1 VVDLTKI
8 FSGAELEEWKDTL
21 VSWEARET
29 IEDPENAE
37 EWIVRSEDAFRQELK
52 GQELDE
58 ETVRY
63 WREKLK
69 AETKKARRAYLKEQE
84 DEQKAKER
92 REKARETF
100 FELRAQGLTVS
111 EIAKRLKVEVSEL
124 VEIALEGKGEKF
136 QLLQNVQNVRL
147 DELRERSGVKKAQR
161 IELLGGQY
169 RRILDELKKRKFED
183 VPTEKLLDYALKYS
197 EILKR
202 EDEELTLTRDR
213 ETIYSPVQ
221 SLRI

>member
-1 VVDLTKI
+1 VVDLTEV

-21 VSWEARET
+21 VSWEARDT
-29 IEDPENAE
+29 IEDPENVE
-37 EWIVRSEDAFRQELK
+37 EWIDELEDAFRQELK

-58 ETVRY
+58 ETVRF

-111 EIAKRLKVEVSEL
+111 EIAKRLKVKVSEL

-202 EDEELTLTRDR
+202 EDEELTLTRDGD
-213 ETIYSPVQ
+213 TIYSPVQ

>member
-1 VVDLTKI
+1 MVDLTEV

-21 VSWEARET
+21 VSWEARDT
-29 IEDPENAE
+29 IEDPENVE
-37 EWIVRSEDAFRQELK
+37 EWIDELEDAFRQELK

-58 ETVRY
+58 ETVRF

-111 EIAKRLKVEVSEL
+111 EIAKRLKVKVSEL

-202 EDEELTLTRDR
+202 EDEELTLTRDGD
-213 ETIYSPVQ
+213 TIYSPVQ

>member
-37 EWIVRSEDAFRQELK
+37 EWIDELEDAFRQELK

>member
-1 VVDLTKI
+1 MVDLTKI

-37 EWIVRSEDAFRQELK
+37 EWIDELEDAFRQELK

>member
-1 VVDLTKI
+1 VVDLTKV

-21 VSWEARET
+21 VSWEARDT
-29 IEDPENAE
+29 IEDPENVE
-37 EWIVRSEDAFRQELK
+37 EWIDELEDAFQRELK

-92 REKARETF
+92 RDKARETF
-100 FELRAQGLTVS
+100 FELRAQGLSVS
-111 EIAKRLKVEVSEL
+111 EIGKKLKIKVAEL
-124 VEIALEGKGEKF
+124 VEIALEGDKEDY
-136 QLLQNVQNVRL
+136 QLLQNVQKVRL
-147 DELRERSGVKKAQR
+147 DELREKNGVKRAQR

-169 RRILDELKKRKFED
+169 RRVLDELKKRKFED

-202 EDEELTLTRDR
+202 EDEDLTLTRDG
-213 ETIYSPVQ
+213 ETIYSPSV

>member
-37 EWIVRSEDAFRQELK
+37 EWIDELEDAFRQELK

-111 EIAKRLKVEVSEL
+111 EKAKRLKVEVSEL

>member
-1 VVDLTKI
+1 MVDLTKI

-37 EWIVRSEDAFRQELK
+37 EWIDELEDAFRQELK

-111 EIAKRLKVEVSEL
+111 EKAKRLKVEVSEL
-124 VEIALEGKGEKF
+124 VEIALDGKGEKF

-202 EDEELTLTRDR
+202 EDEELTLTRDG

>member
-1 VVDLTKI
+1 MVDLTKI
-8 FSGAELEEWKDTL
+8 FSGGELEEWKDTL

-29 IEDPENAE
+29 IEDPENVE
-37 EWIVRSEDAFRQELK
+37 EWIDELEDAFRQELR

-58 ETVRY
+58 ETVQF

-100 FELRAQGLTVS
+100 FELRAQGHTVS
-111 EIAKRLKVEVSEL
+111 EIAKKLKVKVSEL

-202 EDEELTLTRDR
+202 EDEELTLTRDGD
-213 ETIYSPVQ
+213 TIYSPVQ

>member
-8 FSGAELEEWKDTL
+8 FSGGELEEWKDTL

-29 IEDPENAE
+29 IEDPENVE
-37 EWIVRSEDAFRQELK
+37 EWIDELEDAFRQELR

-58 ETVRY
+58 ETVQF

-100 FELRAQGLTVS
+100 FELRAQGHTVS
-111 EIAKRLKVEVSEL
+111 EIAKKLKVKVSEL

-202 EDEELTLTRDR
+202 EDEELTLTRDGD
-213 ETIYSPVQ
+213 TIYSPVQ